1 MNTQYIPWIISAIS
15 LLFCILTYF
24 RNGKNYNTSQ
34 VHLDVEKAK
43 NEGKQEQ
50 KILDTLEE
58 LKRAIEDIKSSMV
71 DNAVIA
77 NMQNKIESLENENI
91 SMKKKVDEL
100 QKLFIRQTNIAG
112 GGIHD

>member
-24 RNGKNYNTSQ
+24 RNGKNYNDSQ
-34 VHLDVEKAK
+34 AHIDVEKAK

-58 LKRAIEDIKSSMV
+58 LKRTVTDIKQSMV
-71 DNAVIA
+71 DNSIVMS
-77 NMQNKIESLENENI
+77 MQNDIEALKNSNA
-91 SMKKKVDEL
+91 SMKKEIDDLKAVL
-100 QKLFIRQTNIAG
+100 IQKGAV
-112 GGIHD
+112 